1 MFFLDRIPCKVPSII
16 ALIDI
21 WQRDKDWTE
30 IKPLDDCISGLKSN
44 LQMDEELDW
53 NENGLKWK
61 WKMDMWSDL
70 NHRGKEIT
78 STLE

>member
-1 MFFLDRIPCKVPSII
+1 MFFPDRIPCKVPSII

-53 NENGLKWK
+53 N
-61 WKMDMWSDL
+61 
-70 NHRGKEIT
+70 
-78 STLE
+78 